1 MLVKVIYQENL
12 GFNQFNIIKRYIICF
27 IPHIAVDEPITR
39 LKNEPG
45 LGPFDPLR
53 QLKNFIVSSIN
64 FKLVKNVQISF

>member
-53 QLKNFIVSSIN
+53 QLKS
-64 FKLVKNVQISF
+64 

>member
-12 GFNQFNIIKRYIICF
+12 GFNQFNIICF
-27 IPHIAVDEPITR
+27 IPRIAVDEPITR

-45 LGPFDPLR
+45 LALFDPLR
-53 QLKNFIVSSIN
+53 QLKKIIVSSIN